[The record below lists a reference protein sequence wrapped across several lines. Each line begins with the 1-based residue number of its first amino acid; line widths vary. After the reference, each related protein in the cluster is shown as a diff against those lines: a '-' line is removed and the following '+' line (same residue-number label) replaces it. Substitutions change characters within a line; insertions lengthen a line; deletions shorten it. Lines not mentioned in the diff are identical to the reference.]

1 LSSDYKI
8 ILFDGICNLC
18 SGAVDFFIRH
28 DKKNIFRFAAL
39 QSDAGIKLQQK
50 LGIDPE
56 LIESFILIEGSKYY
70 KKSTAALRL
79 TRYIGFPYILF
90 YPLLLIPP
98 FIRNFVYDIIAKYRY
113 TWFGKKNTCRIPTP
127 EEQSKFL

>member
-1 LSSDYKI
+1 MSSDYKI

>member
-1 LSSDYKI
+1 MSSGIKI

-18 SGAVDFFIRH
+18 NGAVDFFITR
-28 DKKNIFRFAAL
+28 DKKNVFRFAAL
-39 QSDAGIKLQQK
+39 QSDKGIELQKK
-50 LGIDPE
+50 LGINPE
-56 LIESFILIEGSKYY
+56 LIESFILIEENKYY

-79 TRYIGFPYILF
+79 TGYIGFPYILF

-113 TWFGKKNTCRIPTP
+113 TWFGKKNTCRLPTP